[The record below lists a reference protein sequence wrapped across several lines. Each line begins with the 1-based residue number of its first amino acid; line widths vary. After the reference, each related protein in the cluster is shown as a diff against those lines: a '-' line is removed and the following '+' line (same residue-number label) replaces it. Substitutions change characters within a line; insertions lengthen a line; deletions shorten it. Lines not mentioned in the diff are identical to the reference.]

1 MTALAPPD
9 TRDKAFTALAVAPCR
24 AAFTTRVTLMIVPRC
39 KMAMNIQGPNTMIY
53 RAHRLEARIS
63 VLAELRNHR
72 SATLPHKP
80 LLSDP
85 TAGTVES
92 ETLQGRRQ
100 T

>member
-39 KMAMNIQGPNTMIY
+39 KMAMNIQGPNTMGP
-53 RAHRLEARIS
+53 RLEARIS